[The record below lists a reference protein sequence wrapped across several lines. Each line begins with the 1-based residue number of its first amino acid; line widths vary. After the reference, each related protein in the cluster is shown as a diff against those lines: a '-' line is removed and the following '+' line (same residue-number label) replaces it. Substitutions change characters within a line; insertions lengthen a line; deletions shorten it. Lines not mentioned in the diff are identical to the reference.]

1 MSEKVRLS
9 NDLEFLIQSIKEDS
23 ASNTLVFVIHDVSSK
38 ELEEAFSNSDATSE
52 LSLILFDDSS
62 EFVQKKYADY
72 TSLVSLANQYNVV
85 ISTDFDTRDA
95 TTQSGYAEVT
105 ATVSTVKLSK
115 KSLIEA
121 TISDIQAAQE
131 AQDSAIEDLAE
142 ILSSGG
148 DA

>member
-85 ISTDFDTRDA
+85 ISTDFDTRDT

-121 TISDIQAAQE
+121 TIADIQAAQE
-131 AQDSAIEDLAE
+131 AQDSAIEDLAN
-142 ILSSGG
+142 IVSSGG